1 MHGDG
6 RHVRAC
12 RHGGDGQTAAAEVEV
27 GAVGLV
33 GEAEHPGV
41 VGHLDDGTQIRT
53 DAVIGGV
60 VHQHGH
66 SVGVLLDGFC
76 HLLPLHAQRDA
87 EALVHFGIDID
98 RHCAAEHQCV
108 QHAAVDVAGENDL
121 IAPLADRQHHALH
134 RAGGAAHHQKS
145 VCCAEGVGGQL
156 LGLPDD
162 RYRVAEIVQR
172 FHAVDV
178 HTHALLAQKGR
189 QLRVAPA
196 ALVARHIEG
205 DHPHLSELLQSLV
218 DRCAALVQPEPCT
231 VLTHVFSSVPDS
243 CCKPCGQTKKHK
255 PCTEMQ
261 ACALKKPFE
270 RADKASGAK
279 TPEPY
284 RSMIHQDS
292 KGRDDES
299 LYSNYTFTTLIDR
312 FTSLRTLCAI
322 SWL

>member
-1 MHGDG
+1 M
-6 RHVRAC
+6 
-12 RHGGDGQTAAAEVEV
+12 
-27 GAVGLV
+27 
-33 GEAEHPGV
+33 
-41 VGHLDDGTQIRT
+41 
-53 DAVIGGV
+53 
-60 VHQHGH
+60 VHQNGHG
-66 SVGVLLDGFC
+66 VGVLLDGLG

-87 EALVHFGIDID
+87 QPLVHLGIHID
-98 RHCAAEHQCV
+98 RDRAAEHQRV
-108 QHAAVDVAGENDL
+108 QHTAVHIAGQDDL
-121 IAPLADRQHHALH
+121 IAPLAGRQHHALH

-145 VCCAEGVGGQL
+145 VCCAESVGGQL

-178 HTHALLAQKGR
+178 HAHALLAQKGR

-261 ACALKKPFE
+261 ACALE
-270 RADKASGAK
+270 K
-279 TPEPY
+279 T
-284 RSMIHQDS
+284 I
-292 KGRDDES
+292 
-299 LYSNYTFTTLIDR
+299 
-312 FTSLRTLCAI
+312 
-322 SWL
+322 